1 MRPNAPFR
9 DFPYKSELLGLTL
22 YGLRMYFFRDL
33 PCRGDYIRD
42 SLAGLTEVQVTS
54 VEDAKL
60 LARYGQHNRHMGST
74 LLNQCS
80 SRSHC
85 IFTVKLIRLADTYR
99 PRHAVINRCVREGE
113 GV

>member
-1 MRPNAPFR
+1 M
-9 DFPYKSELLGLTL
+9 
-22 YGLRMYFFRDL
+22 
-33 PCRGDYIRD
+33 
-42 SLAGLTEVQVTS
+42 TS

-85 IFTVKLIRLADTYR
+85 IFTVKLIRLVDTYR
-99 PRHAVINRCVREGE
+99 PRHAVINRCVREGS
-113 GV
+113 VS